1 MGAFSSEAG
10 TKRLD
15 DRRLARGPGEAARGQ
30 GQVGAGFQILGF
42 EIVGKLLVF
51 VHEVFT
57 GNAALEFLFERIAV
71 GKHHHLN
78 TLLGGNDLNDRH
90 VFEHVGFFVKLAENQ
105 FAGDEFEQP
114 DRFGHCDLLKVVYRP
129 K

>member
-1 MGAFSSEAG
+1 MQASRYLFRRSSG
-10 TKRLD
+10 S
-15 DRRLARGPGEAARGQ
+15 
-30 GQVGAGFQILGF
+30 F
-42 EIVGKLLVF
+42 LVF

-114 DRFGHCDLLKVVYRP
+114 DRFGTL
-129 K
+129 

>member
-1 MGAFSSEAG
+1 M
-10 TKRLD
+10 T
-15 DRRLARGPGEAARGQ
+15 Q
-30 GQVGAGFQILGF
+30 
-42 EIVGKLLVF
+42 
-51 VHEVFT
+51 
-57 GNAALEFLFERIAV
+57 FLISIMDITP
-71 GKHHHLN
+71 LSD